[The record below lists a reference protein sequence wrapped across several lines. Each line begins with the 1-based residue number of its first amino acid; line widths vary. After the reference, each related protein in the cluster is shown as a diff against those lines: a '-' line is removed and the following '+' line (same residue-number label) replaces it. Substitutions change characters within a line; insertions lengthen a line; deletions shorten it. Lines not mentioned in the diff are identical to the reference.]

1 MGSIDVRLEARVL
14 RLELKVHVEN
24 SMGCGGQSWMIR
36 VNKLVDNY
44 VDDNQLIVSVLIQT
58 NVSICCFPS

>member
-1 MGSIDVRLEARVL
+1 
-14 RLELKVHVEN
+14 
-24 SMGCGGQSWMIR
+24 MIR

-44 VDDNQLIVSVLIQT
+44 VDDNQLIVSVLIQS